1 MVNRRCVT
9 HDTERLSKAVLLP
22 ITSCT
27 SKRARPRGMNM
38 ITRYTPVASLTAAVF
53 GLMVVSPASALEL
66 AQAQETQPAQQTAP
80 AQPGAKGAQISE
92 QKIEAFAVAY
102 LQVDK
107 VRQEYSAK
115 IGATQDA
122 AAKEKLQSEASQQ
135 MVKAVEASPN
145 ISVEEYTTILT
156 AAQND
161 PALAKKVQEKLQ
173 GTAPAEQAPAQ
184 QQ

>member
-1 MVNRRCVT
+1 
-9 HDTERLSKAVLLP
+9 
-22 ITSCT
+22 
-27 SKRARPRGMNM
+27 M
-38 ITRYTPVASLTAAVF
+38 ITRYALVASLAVAASTLTAI
-53 GLMVVSPASALEL
+53 GPASALEV
-66 AQAQETQPAQQTAP
+66 AQAQQPAQ
-80 AQPGAKGAQISE
+80 AQPDASGANTPISE

-115 IGATQDA
+115 IGATTDA
-122 AAKEKLQSEASQQ
+122 NAKAKLEAEASQQ

-145 ISVEEYTTILT
+145 MSVEEYTTILK

-173 GTAPAEQAPAQ
+173 TPAPSQ
-184 QQ
+184 Q